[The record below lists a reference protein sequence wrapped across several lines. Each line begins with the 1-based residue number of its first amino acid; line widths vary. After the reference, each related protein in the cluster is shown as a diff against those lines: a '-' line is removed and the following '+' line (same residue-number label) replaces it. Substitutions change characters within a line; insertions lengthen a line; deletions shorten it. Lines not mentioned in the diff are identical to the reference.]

1 MCGKGPCGLPCLL
14 SFGVLLLGFPLRPSS
29 ARPLPAPGDLRVLIK
44 SFLSARTPRS
54 SFLFICRAVGMA
66 ACRPPRLSGVFCE
79 SSQAV
84 PVLHLEPA
92 SVACR
97 PQSEKLLILRGAL
110 GPANPTGLGL
120 ISV

>member
-14 SFGVLLLGFPLRPSS
+14 SFEVLLLGLPVRPSS
-29 ARPLPAPGDLRVLIK
+29 ARPLPAPGDLRMLIK
-44 SFLSARTPRS
+44 SFLSASTPRS
-54 SFLFICRAVGMA
+54 SFLFICRAVA

-92 SVACR
+92 LVACR
-97 PQSEKLLILRGAL
+97 PQSEKLLILRDAL
-110 GPANPTGLGL
+110 GPANPTGFGL
-120 ISV
+120 VSI